1 MLQEGF
7 KQWSRKYAM
16 IAAAI
21 VLLAALAIAGIYQ
34 WKKSRQ
40 KSSSPSNPPSLENNS
55 LTEAIDVYQLALQ
68 KIEEDRGEPTGNK
81 AQVTV
86 PAELKLYQ
94 DKRRFLAIQVAEW
107 RKQSYEIPHDFSEL
121 VPMIQRA
128 EFTVL
133 PTLGSDYVLYGV
145 GLRADDEL
153 THYDQKT
160 SKSIPLFREENE
172 IEIELGRLDTSLK
185 DFEAK
190 ALELKNDLAKVKKA
204 DRALRG
210 EALRQINE
218 TQKFIKSTKTRR
230 DLIASFYKSKEHRQL
245 MTREYQRLVELA
257 GNFDG
262 RSYDLNDP
270 IARKKFKMHL
280 LSALRPSART
290 QLEEIAKAYRNKFD
304 RPLPVTSLVRTKEYQ
319 WQLGEAGNPN
329 AVRIDVPPHTTG
341 LAFDIY
347 TFYMNAAEQQFLMYE
362 IARLEREGRVEALR
376 EIRHHIHV
384 FAFADAK
391 PPDERLIKESL
402 TMKASQ
408 ANSEQ
413 E

>member
-1 MLQEGF
+1 MVQEGF
-7 KQWSRKYAM
+7 KAWSRKYGM

-21 VLLAALAIAGIYQ
+21 VLLIALAITGIYT
-34 WKKSRQ
+34 WKSRQ
-40 KSSSPSNPPSLENNS
+40 NSSLPSNQSTRGNNS
-55 LTEAIDVYQLALQ
+55 STEAIDVHQLALQ

-81 AQVTV
+81 AEVTV
-86 PAELKLYQ
+86 PAELKLYKE
-94 DKRRFLAIQVAEW
+94 KRRFLAIQIAEW
-107 RKQSYEIPHDFSEL
+107 RKQRYEIPQDFSEL
-121 VPMIQRA
+121 ASMIQRA
-128 EFTVL
+128 EFTLL
-133 PTLGSDYVLYGV
+133 PTFGTDYVLYGV

-160 SKSIPLFREENE
+160 RTSIPLFRDESAIEVE
-172 IEIELGRLDTSLK
+172 IGRLDTSLK
-185 DFEAK
+185 ELETK
-190 ALELKNDLAKVKKA
+190 ALELKKTLTQVKKG
-204 DRALRG
+204 DRALRV
-210 EALRQINE
+210 ETLRQIEEN
-218 TQKFIKSTKTRR
+218 QKSVKSIKTRR
-230 DLIASFYKSKEHRQL
+230 DLIDSFYKSKEHRQT
-245 MTREYQRLVELA
+245 MVSEYQKLSELA

-262 RSYDLNDP
+262 RSYDLNDSA
-270 IARKKFKMHL
+270 ARKKFKSNL
-280 LSALRPSART
+280 LCALRPPARA
-290 QLEEIAKAYRNKFD
+290 QLEEIASAYRERFD

-347 TFYMNAAEQQFLMYE
+347 TFYMNAAEQQFLMDE

-376 EIRHHIHV
+376 EIRNHIHV

-402 TMKASQ
+402 TMKASPT
-408 ANSEQ
+408 NSEP

>member
-1 MLQEGF
+1 MVPEGF
-7 KQWSRKYAM
+7 KEWSRKYGM

-21 VLLAALAIAGIYQ
+21 VLLAALAIAGIYK
-34 WKKSRQ
+34 WRSRQ
-40 KSSSPSNPPSLENNS
+40 NSSLPSSPPSRENKS

-81 AQVTV
+81 AQTTV
-86 PAELKLYQ
+86 PAELKLYK
-94 DKRRFLAIQVAEW
+94 DTKRFLAIQVAEW
-107 RKQSYEIPHDFSEL
+107 RKQNYEIPHDFSEL
-121 VPMIQRA
+121 VSMIQRA

-133 PTLGSDYVLYGV
+133 PTLGTNYVLYGV

-160 SKSIPLFREENE
+160 GKSIPLFRDESE
-172 IEIELGRLDTSLK
+172 IEVEIGRLDTSLK
-185 DFEAK
+185 ELETK
-190 ALELKNDLAKVKKA
+190 ALELKKALAQVKKG
-204 DRALRG
+204 DRASRV
-210 EALRQINE
+210 ETLRQIAE
-218 TQKFIKSTKTRR
+218 TQKSIKSNKTRR
-230 DLIASFYKSKEHRQL
+230 DLIDSFYKSKEHRQM
-245 MTREYQRLVELA
+245 MTSEYQKLA
-257 GNFDG
+257 ESSGNFDG
-262 RSYDLNDP
+262 QVYDLNDAA
-270 IARKKFKMHL
+270 ARKKFKSHM
-280 LSALRPSART
+280 LSALRPPARA
-290 QLEEIAKAYRNKFD
+290 QLEEIAKAYREKFD

-347 TFYMNAAEQQFLMYE
+347 TFYMNAAEQQFLMDE

-391 PPDERLIKESL
+391 PPEERLIKESL
-402 TMKASQ
+402 TLKASP
-408 ANSEQ
+408 ANNEP

>member
-1 MLQEGF
+1 
-7 KQWSRKYAM
+7 M

-21 VLLAALAIAGIYQ
+21 VLLMALAIAGIYK
-34 WKKSRQ
+34 WKSRQ
-40 KSSSPSNPPSLENNS
+40 NSPLPSNSPDRQNNS
-55 LTEAIDVYQLALQ
+55 LTEAIDVHQLALQ

-86 PAELKLYQ
+86 PTELKLYK
-94 DKRRFLAIQVAEW
+94 DKRRFLAIQIAEW
-107 RKQSYEIPHDFSEL
+107 RKQRYEIPHDFSEL
-121 VPMIQRA
+121 VSMIQSA
-128 EFTVL
+128 QFTIL
-133 PTLGSDYVLYGV
+133 PTLGTDYVLYGV

-160 SKSIPLFREENE
+160 SKSIPLFRDENE
-172 IEIELGRLDTSLK
+172 IDVEIGRLDNSLK
-185 DFEAK
+185 ELETK
-190 ALELKNDLAKVKKA
+190 TLELKKELSQVKKA
-204 DRALRG
+204 DRALRV
-210 EALRQINE
+210 ETLRQIAE
-218 TQKFIKSTKTRR
+218 TQKSIKSIKARR
-230 DLIASFYKSKEHRQL
+230 DLIDSFYKNKAHRQM
-245 MTREYQRLVELA
+245 MTSEYQKLAELS

-262 RSYDLNDP
+262 RSYDLNDSA
-270 IARKKFKMHL
+270 ARKKFKSHL
-280 LSALRPSART
+280 LSALRPPARA
-290 QLEEIAKAYRNKFD
+290 QLEEIARAYREKFD

-347 TFYMNAAEQQFLMYE
+347 TFYMNAAEQQFLMDE

-391 PPDERLIKESL
+391 PPEERLIKESL

-408 ANSEQ
+408 ASSEQ

>member
-1 MLQEGF
+1 MVREGF
-7 KQWSRKYAM
+7 KEWSRKYGM
-16 IAAAI
+16 IAAAV
-21 VLLAALAIAGIYQ
+21 VLLTALAIAGIYK
-34 WKKSRQ
+34 WKSRQ
-40 KSSSPSNPPSLENNS
+40 NSALPSNPPNRENNS

-81 AQVTV
+81 AEVTV
-86 PAELKLYQ
+86 PAELKLYK

-121 VPMIQRA
+121 VSMIQRA
-128 EFTVL
+128 EFTIL
-133 PTLGSDYVLYGV
+133 PTLGTNYVLYGV

-160 SKSIPLFREENE
+160 GKSIPLFRNEGE
-172 IEIELGRLDTSLK
+172 IEVETARLDISLK
-185 DFEAK
+185 ELEAK
-190 ALELKNDLAKVKKA
+190 ALELKNALAQMKKG
-204 DRALRG
+204 DRALRV
-210 EALRQINE
+210 ETLRQIAE
-218 TQKFIKSTKTRR
+218 TQKSTKSITTRR
-230 DLIASFYKSKEHRQL
+230 DLIDSFYKSKEHRQ
-245 MTREYQRLVELA
+245 MMASEYQKLVESS

-262 RSYDLNDP
+262 QVYDLNDP
-270 IARKKFKMHL
+270 AARKKFKSHML
-280 LSALRPSART
+280 GALRPPARA
-290 QLEEIAKAYRNKFD
+290 QLEEIAKAYREKFD

-347 TFYMNAAEQQFLMYE
+347 TFYMTAAEQQFLMDE

-376 EIRHHIHV
+376 EIRNHIHV

-391 PPDERLIKESL
+391 PPEERLIKESL
-402 TMKASQ
+402 TMKASR
-408 ANSEQ
+408 ADSEP

>member
-1 MLQEGF
+1 MVQEGF
-7 KQWSRKYAM
+7 KVWARKYGM

-21 VLLAALAIAGIYQ
+21 VLLTALAIAGIYK
-34 WKKSRQ
+34 WKSRQ
-40 KSSSPSNPPSLENNS
+40 NSSLPLNPPDHENKS
-55 LTEAIDVYQLALQ
+55 LTEAIDIHQLALQ

-86 PAELKLYQ
+86 PAELKLYK

-121 VPMIQRA
+121 VSMIQRA
-128 EFTVL
+128 EFTML
-133 PTLGSDYVLYGV
+133 PIFGTDYVLYGV

-160 SKSIPLFREENE
+160 SKSIPLFRDENE
-172 IEIELGRLDTSLK
+172 IELEIGRSDTSLK
-185 DFEAK
+185 ELETK
-190 ALELKNDLAKVKKA
+190 ALELKNDLTRVKKD
-204 DRALRG
+204 DRDLRR
-210 EALRQINE
+210 ETLRQITE
-218 TQKFIKSTKTRR
+218 TQKSIKSIKTRR
-230 DLIASFYKSKEHRQL
+230 DLIDSFYKSKEHRQM
-245 MTREYQRLVELA
+245 MTSEYQKLAELS

-262 RSYDLNDP
+262 QSYDLNDTA
-270 IARKKFKMHL
+270 ARKKFKMHL

-347 TFYMNAAEQQFLMYE
+347 TFYMNAAEQQFLMDE

-391 PPDERLIKESL
+391 PPEERLIKESL